1 MDRKNPLDDPEI
13 QAILSAMGFS
23 AGIIWYLFSKEQEKP
38 KVIIKSQK
46 PHKAKEP
53 HKETISDPDQEEI
66 ARELLLE
73 KKHKRGGRK

>member
-23 AGIIWYLFSKEQEKP
+23 ASIILYVLSKEQNKP
-38 KVIIKSQK
+38 KVIIRSRK

-73 KKHKRGGRK
+73 KKHKRGGKK

>member
-13 QAILSAMGFS
+13 RAILSAMGFS
-23 AGIIWYLFSKEQEKP
+23 AGIIWYLLSKEQGNP
-38 KVIIKSQK
+38 KVIIKSRK
-46 PHKAKEP
+46 PHKEAIP
-53 HKETISDPDQEEI
+53 DPDQEEI